1 MKVFVHCLQVLL
13 MGVSFKSW
21 GWPMSQTSQKNACK
35 MCGKLLVLSGLNLSR
50 VLFIAVVPF
59 WYSGGKTQRLF
70 DNDLHDFF
78 E

>member
-1 MKVFVHCLQVLL
+1 
-13 MGVSFKSW
+13 
-21 GWPMSQTSQKNACK
+21 MSQTSQKNACK

-78 E
+78 EWGNGHVFRKNRSYINPVFIF